1 MQKSKIP
8 PRNPFRSR
16 TCPAPSDRRTSPP
29 SKRNNVITL
38 ILLLTFVTGTG
49 LSTQVEHNAAA
60 ALQTKSTPRALQ
72 VNTLCAKTERVI
84 FACVL
89 RRPAKIVSVCA
100 SKDLTRDTG
109 YVQYRF
115 GSPAKI
121 ELEYPKDR
129 TGTQQKFEYT
139 HYMRALVDLNEINFS
154 VDGVDYSVVDDYN
167 GEEKPAQSI
176 EGITINWPNTSKKE
190 VRYTCRTKPKT
201 DYTDLQAVLFDHN

>member
-1 MQKSKIP
+1 MAEVRFNSASAQS
-8 PRNPFRSR
+8 
-16 TCPAPSDRRTSPP
+16 PSISNLRERFKP
-29 SKRNNVITL
+29 
-38 ILLLTFVTGTG
+38 
-49 LSTQVEHNAAA
+49 
-60 ALQTKSTPRALQ
+60 
-72 VNTLCAKTERVI
+72 NTLCAKTERVI
-84 FACVL
+84 FACAL

-115 GSPAKI
+115 GLPAKI

-167 GEEKPAQSI
+167 AEEKPAQSI
-176 EGITINWPNTSKKE
+176 EGITINWPDAEQKRSSLHLPHK
-190 VRYTCRTKPKT
+190 TK
-201 DYTDLQAVLFDHN
+201 D

>member
-1 MQKSKIP
+1 MLPTKLAITIGLLI
-8 PRNPFRSR
+8 
-16 TCPAPSDRRTSPP
+16 TCAGAVALPYRIAL
-29 SKRNNVITL
+29 N
-38 ILLLTFVTGTG
+38 
-49 LSTQVEHNAAA
+49 NAAA
-60 ALQTKSTPRALQ
+60 QSPSTATLRALQ

-139 HYMRALVDLNEINFS
+139 HYFRAQVDLNEIKFS
-154 VDGVDYSVVDDYN
+154 VDGVDYSVEDDYN
-167 GEEKPAQSI
+167 GEEKPPQSL
-176 EGITINWPNTSKKE
+176 EGLTINWPGTNRKE
-190 VRYTCRTKPKT
+190 VRYTCRTKPKA
-201 DYTDLQAVLFDHN
+201 DYTDLQAVLSTDSN

>member
-1 MQKSKIP
+1 MQ
-8 PRNPFRSR
+8 RSR
-16 TCPAPSDRRTSPP
+16 LVIALLLVACAGAIALNGRGALNPASAQSPNTSP
-29 SKRNNVITL
+29 
-38 ILLLTFVTGTG
+38 G
-49 LSTQVEHNAAA
+49 
-60 ALQTKSTPRALQ
+60 ALQ
-72 VNTLCAKTERVI
+72 VSTLCAKTERVI

-167 GEEKPAQSI
+167 AEEKPAQSI
-176 EGITINWPNTSKKE
+176 EGITINWPGTSKKE
-190 VRYTCRTKPKT
+190 VRYSCRTKPKT
-201 DYTDLQAVLFDHN
+201 DYTDLQAVLFEHN

>member
-1 MQKSKIP
+1 MMMHGRRLAIALSLVVACGAIALNG
-8 PRNPFRSR
+8 RDALNPAS
-16 TCPAPSDRRTSPP
+16 AQSP
-29 SKRNNVITL
+29 NL
-38 ILLLTFVTGTG
+38 
-49 LSTQVEHNAAA
+49 
-60 ALQTKSTPRALQ
+60 STPRALQ

-154 VDGVDYSVVDDYN
+154 VDGVDYSVVRS
-167 GEEKPAQSI
+167 EEAS
-176 EGITINWPNTSKKE
+176 
-190 VRYTCRTKPKT
+190 CRER
-201 DYTDLQAVLFDHN
+201 V

>member
-1 MQKSKIP
+1 MMQ
-8 PRNPFRSR
+8 RLRSAIALSLLIV
-16 TCPAPSDRRTSPP
+16 CSAVIELN
-29 SKRNNVITL
+29 SKRGHNTASAQSPNISTL
-38 ILLLTFVTGTG
+38 
-49 LSTQVEHNAAA
+49 
-60 ALQTKSTPRALQ
+60 RALQ
-72 VNTLCAKTERVI
+72 VNTLCGKTERVI

-167 GEEKPAQSI
+167 AEEKPPQSL
-176 EGITINWPNTSKKE
+176 EGLTINWPGTSKKE

-201 DYTDLQAVLFDHN
+201 DYTDLQAALSTDAH

>member
-1 MQKSKIP
+1 MLHSKLAIAL
-8 PRNPFRSR
+8 S
-16 TCPAPSDRRTSPP
+16 
-29 SKRNNVITL
+29 L
-38 ILLLTFVTGTG
+38 IACAVAIALNGRG
-49 LSTQVEHNAAA
+49 AHHAAA
-60 ALQTKSTPRALQ
+60 AQSSNISTLRSLQI
-72 VNTLCAKTERVI
+72 NTLCAKTERVI

-109 YVQYRF
+109 YLQYRF

-129 TGTQQKFEYT
+129 AGSQQKFDYT
-139 HYMRALVDLNEINFS
+139 HYFRAQVDLNEINFS

-167 GEEKPAQSI
+167 GEEKPAQSL
-176 EGITINWPNTSKKE
+176 EGLTINWPNTSKKE

-201 DYTDLQAVLFDHN
+201 DYTDLRAVLGEGD

>member
-1 MQKSKIP
+1 MRQGSRFAIALSLLVVCAGAIALHDHEAL
-8 PRNPFRSR
+8 NPAS
-16 TCPAPSDRRTSPP
+16 AQSP
-29 SKRNNVITL
+29 N
-38 ILLLTFVTGTG
+38 
-49 LSTQVEHNAAA
+49 LST
-60 ALQTKSTPRALQ
+60 LRALQ

-89 RRPAKIVSVCA
+89 RRPAKIVSLCA

-121 ELEYPKDR
+121 GLEYPKDR

-167 GEEKPAQSI
+167 GEERPAQSI
-176 EGITINWPNTSKKE
+176 EGLTINWPGTSKKE

>member
-1 MQKSKIP
+1 MM
-8 PRNPFRSR
+8 RRSR
-16 TCPAPSDRRTSPP
+16 LAIALSLLIASAGAIAWLGRGALNHALAQSQNTS
-29 SKRNNVITL
+29 TL
-38 ILLLTFVTGTG
+38 
-49 LSTQVEHNAAA
+49 
-60 ALQTKSTPRALQ
+60 RALQ

-139 HYMRALVDLNEINFS
+139 HYMRALVDLNEISFS
-154 VDGVDYSVVDDYN
+154 IDGVDYSVVDDYN

-176 EGITINWPNTSKKE
+176 EGITINWPGTEKKE
-190 VRYTCRTKPKT
+190 VRYACRTKPKA
-201 DYTDLQAVLFDHN
+201 DYSDLQAVLPTDSN

>member
-1 MQKSKIP
+1 MQGL
-8 PRNPFRSR
+8 RL
-16 TCPAPSDRRTSPP
+16 A
-29 SKRNNVITL
+29 ITL
-38 ILLLTFVTGTG
+38 SLLIAC
-49 LSTQVEHNAAA
+49 AAA
-60 ALQTKSTPRALQ
+60 IALNGRGVHKAADTQSPNISTLRALQ

-109 YVQYRF
+109 YLQYRF
-115 GSPAKI
+115 GSPARI

-139 HYMRALVDLNEINFS
+139 HYFRAQADLNEINFS

-167 GEEKPAQSI
+167 GEEKPPQSL
-176 EGITINWPNTSKKE
+176 EGLTINWPGTNKKE

-201 DYTDLQAVLFDHN
+201 DYMDLQAVLSKDL

>member
-1 MQKSKIP
+1 MLRSKFAIALGLLVACAGAFTLNG
-8 PRNPFRSR
+8 RGAHNPASAQSPNMSTLR
-16 TCPAPSDRRTSPP
+16 T
-29 SKRNNVITL
+29 
-38 ILLLTFVTGTG
+38 
-49 LSTQVEHNAAA
+49 
-60 ALQTKSTPRALQ
+60 LQ
-72 VNTLCAKTERVI
+72 VNTLCAKSERVI
-84 FACVL
+84 FSCVL

-139 HYMRALVDLNEINFS
+139 HYFRAQVDLNEINFT

-167 GEEKPAQSI
+167 GEEKPRQSL
-176 EGITINWPNTSKKE
+176 ESLTINWPGTSKKE

-201 DYTDLQAVLFDHN
+201 DYTDLQAVLSTGSN